1 MHSDNVGDISR
12 IDWNNHDGV
21 NLPMINDYVRN
32 QFYNQIIRDNVQ
44 GSPVLDIG
52 FGTGLLSI
60 LALQHGAS
68 HVVAFESDL
77 DRYALGTEIIDRL
90 KLKDKIKLINQRFY
104 SDNLAEYPKHVI
116 VTETVNG
123 NLWQEGLFNSLP
135 RTAGQTFLP
144 GQYFLNIY
152 AVKIPRVF
160 AQGLG
165 TEAIQPRQFTPGI
178 DINSDFVKI
187 INEFRGISTT
197 SQNQDLPTLKL
208 VDPHVDT
215 NWGWIPYMRCLDAA
229 ECVAQYHLDAE
240 TTTITTT
247 VQDCNI
253 VMPVDFDQNQHSMTI
268 TVDAREPM
276 LLIPRVGMQHQGHV
290 MFLDQGH
297 WGPTQVPCVISDY
310 QGQMSVEHC
319 FLSGDIQYHLL
330 P

>member
-1 MHSDNVGDISR
+1 MDLARENRS
-12 IDWNNHDGV
+12 
-21 NLPMINDYVRN
+21 L
-32 QFYNQIIRDNVQ
+32 
-44 GSPVLDIG
+44 
-52 FGTGLLSI
+52 GTASI

-68 HVVAFESDL
+68 HVVAFESDSN
-77 DRYALGTEIIDRL
+77 RYALGTEIIDRL

-104 SDNLAEYPKHVI
+104 SNNLADYHKYVI

-135 RTAGQTFLP
+135 RTAGQKFLP

-187 INEFRGISTT
+187 VNEFRGISTT
-197 SQNQDLPTLKL
+197 LQAQDLTTLKL

-229 ECVAQYHLDAE
+229 ECVARYHLNAE

-247 VQDCNI
+247 VQDCN
-253 VMPVDFDQNQHSMTI
+253 VVVPVDFDQNQHSMTI

-276 LLIPRVGMQHQGHV
+276 LLIPRVGMQHQNHV
-290 MFLDQGH
+290 LFLDQGH

-310 QGQMSVEHC
+310 QGQVSVKHC
-319 FLSGDIQYHLL
+319 FCSGNIQYHLL